1 MPWQQASTMTR
12 ARPRPAPGQTAG
24 QDSTGGGGTS
34 GATRHAWPRS
44 VCRWYAPGVRGQGS
58 PPSVES
64 ANMEQRPKSYR
75 LQIGIRTSL
84 VMVISAI
91 GIFLIL
97 GEITA
102 NALEFNLALALGVG
116 FLLGNIFR
124 NWQIRRVRKSLHK
137 PG

>member
-1 MPWQQASTMTR
+1 
-12 ARPRPAPGQTAG
+12 
-24 QDSTGGGGTS
+24 
-34 GATRHAWPRS
+34 
-44 VCRWYAPGVRGQGS
+44 
-58 PPSVES
+58 
-64 ANMEQRPKSYR
+64 MEQRPKSYR